1 MDQISFKKGEKNI
14 ENWDKI
20 KIPVEI
26 IESIP
31 LESVKRYRFAPF
43 IEEENVLK
51 IAMVDPEDSNSLN
64 SLKFYLDKQK
74 KKAVI
79 YSVSEEIFEV
89 ILNKFKNPELEINK
103 AIESFERETE
113 ESERSHLTKKFSSKK
128 NNKDLSQDAPVTK
141 MVEVIIKNAIEGGS
155 SDIHIE
161 PLEEKVRVRYRVD
174 GILHSS
180 LFLPKNIGP
189 AIISRV
195 KILSNLKID
204 EKRKPQDGRF
214 RIEDGGKFI
223 DFRVSTFPVSQGEK
237 VVMRILDKDD
247 ALINLKTLGFIGR
260 DLEKISKV
268 ISEPYGVVLVTGP
281 TGSGKSTTLYSLLRM
296 LNKEGVN
303 IVTLED
309 PVEYVLEGVGQS
321 QVRPDIGYTFASGL
335 RSILRQDPDIVMVG
349 EVRDDETA
357 ELAIHAALTGHLVL
371 STLHTNTAIGAIS
384 RLMDMGIKSFLLSS
398 ALKIVIGQRLVRRI
412 CTNCKQERD
421 DVPAEVLEIVKRE
434 LQGVS
439 EKVMVDYLG
448 FNPLKEPEKIKFYK
462 GSGCR
467 ECGEKGMKGRILISE
482 IFDINQKISQMI
494 GDNADEY
501 ALLKESLQD
510 GFTNM
515 KQDGILKVLKGETT
529 IEEIQRVT
537 DDESGEEVIQGKE
550 A

>member
-1 MDQISFKKGEKNI
+1 MQDRIIFKNEEPKKI
-14 ENWDKI
+14 EEWDRFKI
-20 KIPVEI
+20 DGDLV
-26 IESIP
+26 ESIS
-31 LESVKRYRFAPF
+31 LDSVIKYKFAPF
-43 IEEENVLK
+43 DKKEDYLEV
-51 IAMVDPEDSNSLN
+51 AMVDLEDNDSLS
-64 SLKFYLDKQK
+64 SLKFYLEKQQK
-74 KKAVI
+74 KALVYKVSKEVFDVI
-79 YSVSEEIFEV
+79 V
-89 ILNKFKNPELEINK
+89 NKFKNPEIEISK
-103 AIESFERETE
+103 AIESFKKE
-113 ESERSHLTKKFSSKK
+113 EEALKQKKFTKKAQK
-128 NNKDLSQDAPVTK
+128 NEDEEIQEAPVTK

-161 PLEEKVRVRYRVD
+161 PLEEKIRVRYRVD
-174 GILHSS
+174 GVLHSS

-214 RIEDGGKFI
+214 RIEEKGKFI

-237 VVMRILDKDD
+237 AVMRILDKDD
-247 ALINLKTLGFIGR
+247 TLINLQTLGFFGR
-260 DLEKISKV
+260 DLEKITKV
-268 ISEPYGVVLVTGP
+268 IKEPYGVALVTGP
-281 TGSGKSTTLYSLLRM
+281 TGSGKSTTLYSLLKM

-349 EVRDDETA
+349 EIRDSETA

-371 STLHTNTAIGAIS
+371 STLHTNTAIGAVS
-384 RLMDMGIKSFLLSS
+384 RLVDMGIKSFLLSS
-398 ALKIVIGQRLVRRI
+398 ALKVVIGQRLVRRI
-412 CTNCKQERD
+412 CKNCKQEREKISG
-421 DVPAEVLEIVKRE
+421 EVLKMMRNE

-439 EKVMVDYLG
+439 EESIVDYLG
-448 FNPLKEPEKIKFYK
+448 YNPIKEPEKIKLYEGK
-462 GSGCR
+462 GCR

-482 IFDINQKISQMI
+482 IFDINQKIAQAI
-494 GDNADEY
+494 GDSADEY
-501 ALLKESLQD
+501 ELLKLSQKD

-537 DDESGEEVIQGKE
+537 DDENEEEVIE
-550 A
+550 AREN

>member
-1 MDQISFKKGEKNI
+1 MQDRIIFKNEEPKKIEEWDRFKISN
-14 ENWDKI
+14 DLA
-20 KIPVEI
+20 
-26 IESIP
+26 ESIS
-31 LESVKRYRFAPF
+31 LDSVIKYKFAPF
-43 IEEENVLK
+43 DKKEDYLEV
-51 IAMVDPEDSNSLN
+51 AMVDPEDNDSLS
-64 SLKFYLDKQK
+64 SLKFYLEKQQK
-74 KKAVI
+74 KALVYKVSKEVFDVI
-79 YSVSEEIFEV
+79 V
-89 ILNKFKNPELEINK
+89 NKFKNPEIEISK
-103 AIESFERETE
+103 AIESFKKEEEAIKQKRTLKKSKKSDTE
-113 ESERSHLTKKFSSKK
+113 EIQE
-128 NNKDLSQDAPVTK
+128 APVTK

-161 PLEEKVRVRYRVD
+161 PLEEKIRVRYRVD
-174 GILHSS
+174 GVLHSS

-214 RIEDGGKFI
+214 RIEEKDKFI

-247 ALINLKTLGFIGR
+247 TLINLQTLGFFGR
-260 DLEKISKV
+260 DLEKITKV
-268 ISEPYGVVLVTGP
+268 IKEPYGVALVTGP
-281 TGSGKSTTLYSLLRM
+281 TGSGKSTTLYSLLKM

-349 EVRDDETA
+349 EIRDSETA

-371 STLHTNTAIGAIS
+371 STLHTNTAIGAVS
-384 RLMDMGIKSFLLSS
+384 RLVDMGIKSFLLSS
-398 ALKIVIGQRLVRRI
+398 ALKVVVGQRLVRRI
-412 CTNCKQERD
+412 CKNCKQEREKISG
-421 DVPAEVLEIVKRE
+421 EVLKMMKNE

-439 EKVMVDYLG
+439 EESMVDYLG
-448 FNPLKEPEKIKFYK
+448 YNPIKEPEKIKFYEGK
-462 GSGCR
+462 GCR

-482 IFDINQKISQMI
+482 IFDINQKIAQAI
-494 GDNADEY
+494 GDSADEY
-501 ALLKESLQD
+501 ELLRLSQED

-529 IEEIQRVT
+529 IEEIQRIT
-537 DDESGEEVIQGKE
+537 DDDNEEEVIE
-550 A
+550 AREN

>member
-1 MDQISFKKGEKNI
+1 MQDRIIFKNEEPKKIEEWDRFKISN
-14 ENWDKI
+14 DLA
-20 KIPVEI
+20 
-26 IESIP
+26 ESIS
-31 LESVKRYRFAPF
+31 LDSVIKYKFAPF
-43 IEEENVLK
+43 DKKEDYLEV
-51 IAMVDPEDSNSLN
+51 AMVDPEDNDSLS
-64 SLKFYLDKQK
+64 SLKFYLEKQQK
-74 KKAVI
+74 KALVYKVSKEVFDVI
-79 YSVSEEIFEV
+79 V
-89 ILNKFKNPELEINK
+89 NKFKNPEIEISK
-103 AIESFERETE
+103 AIESFKKEEEAIKQKRTLKKSKKSDTE
-113 ESERSHLTKKFSSKK
+113 EIQE
-128 NNKDLSQDAPVTK
+128 APVTK

-161 PLEEKVRVRYRVD
+161 PLEEKIRVRYRVD
-174 GILHSS
+174 GVLHSS

-214 RIEDGGKFI
+214 RIEEKDKFI

-247 ALINLKTLGFIGR
+247 TLINLQTLGFFGR
-260 DLEKISKV
+260 DLEKITKV
-268 ISEPYGVVLVTGP
+268 IKEPYGVALVTGP
-281 TGSGKSTTLYSLLRM
+281 TGSGKSTTLYSLLKM

-349 EVRDDETA
+349 EIRDSETA

-371 STLHTNTAIGAIS
+371 STLHTNTAIGAVS
-384 RLMDMGIKSFLLSS
+384 RLVDMGIKSFLLSS
-398 ALKIVIGQRLVRRI
+398 ALKVVVGQRLVRRI
-412 CTNCKQERD
+412 CKNCKQEREKISG
-421 DVPAEVLEIVKRE
+421 EVLKMMKNE

-439 EKVMVDYLG
+439 EESMVDYLG
-448 FNPLKEPEKIKFYK
+448 YNPIKEPEKIKFYEGK
-462 GSGCR
+462 GCR

-482 IFDINQKISQMI
+482 IFDINQKIAQAI
-494 GDNADEY
+494 GDSADEY
-501 ALLKESLQD
+501 ELLRLSQED

-537 DDESGEEVIQGKE
+537 DDENEEEIIE
-550 A
+550 AREN

>member
-1 MDQISFKKGEKNI
+1 MQDQIIFKNEEPKKI
-14 ENWDKI
+14 EEWDRFK
-20 KIPVEI
+20 VSNDLV
-26 IESIP
+26 ESIS
-31 LESVKRYRFAPF
+31 LDSVIKYKFAPF
-43 IEEENVLK
+43 DKKEDYLEV
-51 IAMVDPEDSNSLN
+51 AMVDLEDNDSLS
-64 SLKFYLDKQK
+64 SLKFYLEKQQK
-74 KKAVI
+74 KALVYKVSKEVFDVI
-79 YSVSEEIFEV
+79 V
-89 ILNKFKNPELEINK
+89 NKFKNPEIEISK
-103 AIESFERETE
+103 AIESFKKE
-113 ESERSHLTKKFSSKK
+113 EEALKQKKTTKKVKK
-128 NNKDLSQDAPVTK
+128 NEEEEIQEAPVTK

-161 PLEEKVRVRYRVD
+161 PLEEKIRVRYRVD
-174 GILHSS
+174 GVLHSS

-214 RIEDGGKFI
+214 RIEEKGKFI

-237 VVMRILDKDD
+237 AVMRILDKDD
-247 ALINLKTLGFIGR
+247 TLINLQTLGFFGR
-260 DLEKISKV
+260 DLEKITKV
-268 ISEPYGVVLVTGP
+268 IKEPYGVALVTGP
-281 TGSGKSTTLYSLLRM
+281 TGSGKSTTLYSLLKM

-349 EVRDDETA
+349 EIRDSETA

-371 STLHTNTAIGAIS
+371 STLHTNTAIGAVS
-384 RLMDMGIKSFLLSS
+384 RLVDMGIKSFLLSS
-398 ALKIVIGQRLVRRI
+398 ALKVVVGQRLVRRI
-412 CTNCKQERD
+412 CKNCKQEKEKISE
-421 DVPAEVLEIVKRE
+421 EVLKMIKIE
-434 LQGVS
+434 LSSVS
-439 EKVMVDYLG
+439 EEAMIDYLG
-448 FNPLKEPEKIKFYK
+448 YNPLKEPEKIKFYK
-462 GSGCR
+462 GKGCR

-482 IFDINQKISQMI
+482 IFDINQKIAQAI
-494 GDNADEY
+494 GDSADEY
-501 ALLKESLQD
+501 ELLKLSQKD

-537 DDESGEEVIQGKE
+537 DDDNEEEVIEAKE
-550 A
+550 N

>member
-1 MDQISFKKGEKNI
+1 LEKQ
-14 ENWDKI
+14 
-20 KIPVEI
+20 
-26 IESIP
+26 
-31 LESVKRYRFAPF
+31 
-43 IEEENVLK
+43 
-51 IAMVDPEDSNSLN
+51 
-64 SLKFYLDKQK
+64 QK
-74 KKAVI
+74 KALVYKVSKEVFDVI
-79 YSVSEEIFEV
+79 V
-89 ILNKFKNPELEINK
+89 NKFKNPEIEISK
-103 AIESFERETE
+103 AIESFKKEEEAIKQKRTLKKSKKSDTE
-113 ESERSHLTKKFSSKK
+113 EIQE
-128 NNKDLSQDAPVTK
+128 APVTK

-161 PLEEKVRVRYRVD
+161 PLEEKIRVRYRVD
-174 GILHSS
+174 GVLHSS

-214 RIEDGGKFI
+214 RIEEKDKFI

-247 ALINLKTLGFIGR
+247 TLINLQTLGFFGR
-260 DLEKISKV
+260 DLEKITKV
-268 ISEPYGVVLVTGP
+268 IKEPYGVALVTGP
-281 TGSGKSTTLYSLLRM
+281 TGSGKSTTLYSLLKM

-349 EVRDDETA
+349 EIRDSETA

-371 STLHTNTAIGAIS
+371 STLHTNTAIGAVS
-384 RLMDMGIKSFLLSS
+384 RLVDMGIKSFLLSS
-398 ALKIVIGQRLVRRI
+398 ALKVVVGQRLVRRI
-412 CTNCKQERD
+412 CKNCKQEREKISG
-421 DVPAEVLEIVKRE
+421 EVLKMMKNE

-439 EKVMVDYLG
+439 EESMVDYLG
-448 FNPLKEPEKIKFYK
+448 YNPIKEPEKIKFYEGK
-462 GSGCR
+462 GCR

-482 IFDINQKISQMI
+482 IFDINQKIAQAI
-494 GDNADEY
+494 GDSADEY
-501 ALLKESLQD
+501 ELLRLSQED

-537 DDESGEEVIQGKE
+537 DDENEEEIIE
-550 A
+550 AREN